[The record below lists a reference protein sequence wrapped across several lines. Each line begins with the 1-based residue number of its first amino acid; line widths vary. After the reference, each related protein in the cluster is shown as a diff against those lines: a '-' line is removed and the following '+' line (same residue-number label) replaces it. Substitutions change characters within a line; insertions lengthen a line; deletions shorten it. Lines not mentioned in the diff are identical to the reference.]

1 MTLKTNL
8 LHRCIG
14 KIALLFFAFSLYTF
28 STFGYDDK
36 FSAESSDP
44 AKKLDVGKIIMD
56 HVLDAHEWHL
66 WDGPFGTIPLPV
78 ILYSKQNGVIVFM
91 SSKFE
96 HGHASYHGYKIIDE
110 HIVAENGHEFY
121 DISMT
126 KTVTAMLISMI
137 ILCFVFILVARTYT
151 RNPNTPPKGMQSLL
165 EPIIIFVRDEVAKP
179 AIGEERYEKYLPYLL
194 TVFFFIWINN
204 TMGLIPLFPGGANVT
219 GNISI
224 TLVMAFFTFVIT
236 TINTNKHYWIHVFN
250 MPGVPWWLKFPV
262 PLMPVVEFFGI
273 ISKPA
278 VLMLRLFANIT
289 AGHIVILVFISL
301 IFIFGEINMAAGY
314 GVSIISLMFTVALSF
329 LELLVAFLQAY
340 VFTLLSALY
349 FGMAKAEHH

>member
-1 MTLKTNL
+1 MKTNL
-8 LHRCIG
+8 LHRSFAKLI
-14 KIALLFFAFSLYTF
+14 ILYFALSFYAVTTFAYA
-28 STFGYDDK
+28 DK
-36 FSAESSDP
+36 SGVESSDP
-44 AKKLDVGKIIMD
+44 TEKLDVGKLIMD
-56 HVLDAHEWHL
+56 HVLDSHHWHL

-78 ILYSKQNGVIVFM
+78 ILYSQQNGFIVFM

-96 HGHASYHGYKIIDE
+96 HGNNSYQGYKINGE
-110 HIVAENGHEFY
+110 LIVAKDGHEFY
-121 DISMT
+121 DLSMT
-126 KTVTAMLISMI
+126 KTVTSMLISMI
-137 ILCFVFILVARTYT
+137 ILCFVFISVARTYT

-165 EPIIIFVRDEVAKP
+165 EPIIIFVKEDIAKP
-179 AIGEERYEKYLPYLL
+179 AIGMERYEKHLPYLL

-204 TMGLIPLFPGGANVT
+204 TMGLIPIFPGGANVT

-236 TINTNKHYWIHVFN
+236 TVNTNKNYWIHVFN
-250 MPGVPWWLKFPV
+250 MPGVPWWLKFPI
-262 PLMPVVEFFGI
+262 PLMPVVEFFGV

-301 IFIFGEINMAAGY
+301 IFIFGENNMIGGY
-314 GVSIISLMFTVALSF
+314 IASIISITFSVALSF

-349 FGMAKAEHH
+349 FGMAKVEHH